1 MVWKFQEISQVSI
14 YYSESKMLPSWVEHA
29 AAGGGITSNHFPLL
43 EPHLRI
49 LCNKMCYI
57 NVNS

>member
-1 MVWKFQEISQVSI
+1 
-14 YYSESKMLPSWVEHA
+14 MLPSWVEHA
-29 AAGGGITSNHFPLL
+29 AAGGGITSNPFPLL